1 MYSRKANLFPI
12 RTVADLTGVNPITL
26 RAWERRYGLIE
37 PERTDSGHR
46 LYSDEQIDLITR
58 VVGLLERGMRI
69 GQVKAHLE
77 AQQANEHPDNQEH
90 DTWLRYRNQM
100 VAAVI
105 QFDESRLEESYGEAL
120 ASYPVNVV
128 SEELLVPLLAELG
141 DRWARGDGS
150 VAEEHFFSCYL
161 RSKLGARFH
170 HRVRS
175 HQGPKLLLACMPG
188 DRHETGLLM
197 FGLAANDAGFRIIML
212 GADMPLEELPA
223 AVQKTGCDAI
233 VLAGVQRASEATLK
247 TDLPALVSKVS
258 VPVMVGGRTS
268 VEIHGALKKAG
279 ARPLGADIHKSI
291 DTLRKTLTH

>member
-1 MYSRKANLFPI
+1 MYDRKANLFPI

-37 PERTDSGHR
+37 PERTESGHR

-69 GQVKAHLE
+69 GQVKAHLD
-77 AQQANEHPDNQEH
+77 AQQSDIQSEDREH
-90 DTWLRYRNQM
+90 DTWLRYRNSM
-100 VAAVI
+100 IAAVI
-105 QFDESRLEESYGEAL
+105 QFDESGLEESYGEAL
-120 ASYPVNVV
+120 ASYPVDTV
-128 SEELLVPLLAELG
+128 SERLLVPLLAELG
-141 DRWARGDGS
+141 ARWARGEGS

-175 HQGPKLLLACMPG
+175 RQGPKLLLACLPG

-223 AVQKTGCDAI
+223 AAKKTGCDAI
-233 VLAGVQRASEATLK
+233 VLAGIQKASDAILK
-247 TDLPALVSKVS
+247 KDLPALVAEAP

-268 VEIHGALKKAG
+268 VETHGALRKSG
-279 ARPLGADIHKSI
+279 AKPLGADIHNSI
-291 DTLRKTLTH
+291 ETLRKTLTH